1 MHPGGC
7 QFGSPIRR
15 SSQEAS
21 SWRARAV
28 TKRYNGL
35 PMTPWH
41 GFLYGL
47 VAGGAGIAVISAA
60 RVSAGRFP
68 WEVPGRST
76 VAGAW
81 MYVVQVV
88 LYFAL
93 GGFAGWMTV
102 SINVM
107 ATVIFAGL
115 AGPPALMKYVSEV
128 RGERGDDG
136 GG

>member
-1 MHPGGC
+1 
-7 QFGSPIRR
+7 
-15 SSQEAS
+15 
-21 SWRARAV
+21 
-28 TKRYNGL
+28 
-35 PMTPWH
+35 MTALH

-68 WEVPGRST
+68 WEISGRSAA
-76 VAGAW
+76 AGVW
-81 MYVVQVV
+81 MYMVQVL
-88 LYFAL
+88 LYLAL

-102 SINVM
+102 SINVI

-128 RGERGDDG
+128 RGAKGDDG

>member
-1 MHPGGC
+1 
-7 QFGSPIRR
+7 
-15 SSQEAS
+15 
-21 SWRARAV
+21 
-28 TKRYNGL
+28 
-35 PMTPWH
+35 MTALD

-60 RVSAGRFP
+60 RISAGRLP

-76 VAGAW
+76 AAGAW
-81 MYVVQVV
+81 MYTVQVL
-88 LYFAL
+88 LYLAL

-102 SINVM
+102 SVNVV

-115 AGPPALMKYVSEV
+115 AGPPALMKYVSDV
-128 RGERGDDG
+128 RGGKSDDG